1 MSQQHSIWLMA
12 FILCWFHQYIL
23 KVGEGPEAQC
33 ISGFTAMDVPPP
45 RGPLWYSRI
54 WWHSFL
60 MLSVYYYLILKKMT
74 FVVINA
80 GSWETSS
87 WVATIQSLISVSSE
101 SDLLRLHKWIF
112 RPLLFRYNPPCLLFA
127 KIYIMYPYNGVG
139 DKIMWSR

>member
-12 FILCWFHQYIL
+12 FIL
-23 KVGEGPEAQC
+23 V
-33 ISGFTAMDVPPP
+33 GFTSTSWRWAKVLRLSALVDLL
-45 RGPLWYSRI
+45 LWMFLLPVVLSGIQESDGIVFLCFLFIII
-54 WWHSFL
+54 WF
-60 MLSVYYYLILKKMT
+60 LKKMA
-74 FVVINA
+74 FVFINA

-112 RPLLFRYNPPCLLFA
+112 RLLLFQYNPPCLLFA
-127 KIYIMYPYNGVG
+127 KIYIMYPYNGAG